1 MMTYAAAQPAI
12 SYTLDQA
19 GSDLRQISPIAA
31 IIVTL
36 LVAMVVD
43 LVLPTRRRGPAVA
56 VIAVLG
62 LLVALGL
69 AALLW
74 RQGGGHSAY
83 FGFATGD
90 NLALFFEMLLSVLG
104 ILTVIV
110 SYAYVR
116 RRDFLEAEFHVL
128 TLAAVAGMMVLSSAT
143 SLVTIFLGLE
153 TLSIALYVA
162 CGFARRDTTSQ
173 EAAAKYLLVGGFA
186 SAFVLYGMALV
197 YGASGSTRLTDIAQ
211 RIGPSDAT
219 NPLLLLGVL
228 LLGVGFAFKISGAP
242 FHQWTPDVYQG
253 APLPVTAFM
262 SVGTKA
268 AAFAMIIRVFDYA
281 LPSLGTEWQAVL
293 AFVAAASMII
303 GNLLAIVQTSVKR
316 LLAYSGIA
324 QSGYMLVGV
333 LAGGQRG
340 IGAVLFYLFAYLFM
354 NFGAF
359 AMLTVLVT
367 ADGEHDRLEDLH
379 GLADRYPVLGIMMTI
394 FMLSLAGFPP
404 LVGFFGKLFLFTAG
418 VSTGWTWLVI
428 IAVLTSVISVAY
440 YLRVVYHVWS
450 PPVEA
455 REVDRTP
462 GPLIAVAVSAV
473 LSVVLGILPAVVQG
487 AGFVGA
493 SPVIAGR

>member
-1 MMTYAAAQPAI
+1 MNAYMAAQPAI

-19 GSDLRQISPIAA
+19 GNDLRQISPIATVA
-31 IIVTL
+31 ITM
-36 LVAMVVD
+36 LVAVVVD
-43 LVLPTRRRGPAVA
+43 LLLAPSRRGTAVA
-56 VIAVLG
+56 VISVVG

-69 AALLW
+69 AGLLW
-74 RQGGGHSAY
+74 LQGGGHSAY
-83 FGFATGD
+83 YGFATGD
-90 NLALFFEMLLSVLG
+90 NLALFFEMLFSVLG

-110 SYAYVR
+110 SHAYVR
-116 RRDFLEAEFHVL
+116 RRDFLESEFLVL
-128 TLAAVAGMMVLSSAT
+128 TLAAIAGMMVLSSAT
-143 SLVTIFLGLE
+143 SLVTVFLGLE
-153 TLSIALYVA
+153 LLSIALYVA
-162 CGFARRDTTSQ
+162 CGFARRETTSQ

-197 YGASGSTRLTDIAQ
+197 YGAAGSTLLPDIAR
-211 RIGPSDAT
+211 RIGPGQAA

-253 APLPVTAFM
+253 APLPVTALM

-281 LPSLGTEWQAVL
+281 LPSLGSEWQALL
-293 AFVAAASMII
+293 AFVAATSMIV

-316 LLAYSGIA
+316 LLAYSGVA
-324 QSGYMLVGV
+324 QGGYMLIGV

-354 NFGAF
+354 NFGTF
-359 AMLTVLVT
+359 ALLTVLVT
-367 ADGEHDRLEDLH
+367 EDGEHDRLDDLH
-379 GLADRYPVLGIMMTI
+379 GMAERYPVLGVMMTI

-440 YLRVVYHVWS
+440 YLRVVYHVWT
-450 PPVEA
+450 PQADA
-455 REVDRTP
+455 RAVDRTP